1 MEFTSWLTN
10 WLRHHPL
17 RTPTGYER
25 TRYTA
30 DVMGRVNT
38 IAHGETA
45 PQHSWWALPRLAFA
59 VAAAAAGVAIA
70 IGTTRAVSSGRLAKQ
85 VAHEAQLLA
94 ALDEPTPE
102 LNGDVGALTEELK
115 LHDTLVLAEA
125 QSDDTSWIEQT
136 MQLLNELDD
145 QAPADSTESS
155 SSDEE
160 WMNDL
165 QLLENSGAAAHS

>member
-1 MEFTSWLTN
+1 MAFASWLAN

-17 RTPTGYER
+17 KTPTGYER
-25 TRYTA
+25 TQYTA

-45 PQHSWWALPRLAFA
+45 PQYSWWALPRLAFA
-59 VAAAAAGVAIA
+59 VAAAVAGVAIA

-85 VAHEAQLLA
+85 VTHEAQLLA

-102 LNGDVGALTEELK
+102 LSGDDEQALQEL
-115 LHDTLVLAEA
+115 LVLAESS
-125 QSDDTSWIEQT
+125 SDEASWLEQT
-136 MQLLNELDD
+136 MQLLDELDE
-145 QAPADSTESS
+145 QPQADSTESS
-155 SSDEE
+155 ASDDE

-165 QLLENSGAAAHS
+165 ELLENSGAAAHS